1 MRLVAEGIR
10 AILQG
15 FEVLRGVS
23 FHVLPGETVALVGR
37 NGAGKTT
44 TLRCLMGL
52 VPVKEGRITLGE
64 VVLNNLPP
72 HRRAALGIGY
82 APEDRRLVG
91 HLTVE
96 ENLLLPTWALGF
108 PAEEAR
114 RRLEEVYSLLPELV
128 RLRTRSAAALSGGE
142 GKMVALGR
150 ALMVGTRVVLLDEPF
165 QGLAPALV
173 QRYVESLARV
183 RTEKSEVAFLI
194 TESNP
199 KLLRGVAERFYR
211 IERGDVWEVKGE
223 DQSSGPF

>member
-1 MRLVAEGIR
+1 
-10 AILQG
+10 
-15 FEVLRGVS
+15 
-23 FHVLPGETVALVGR
+23 
-37 NGAGKTT
+37 
-44 TLRCLMGL
+44 
-52 VPVKEGRITLGE
+52 
-64 VVLNNLPP
+64 
-72 HRRAALGIGY
+72 
-82 APEDRRLVG
+82 
-91 HLTVE
+91 
-96 ENLLLPTWALGF
+96 
-108 PAEEAR
+108 
-114 RRLEEVYSLLPELV
+114 
-128 RLRTRSAAALSGGE
+128 
-142 GKMVALGR
+142 MVALGR

>member
-23 FHVLPGETVALVGR
+23 LHVLPGETVALVGR

-52 VPVKEGRITLGE
+52 VPVKEGRIALGE

-128 RLRTRSAAALSGGE
+128 RLRTRSAAATLWRGRQNGGPRPSSDGGYPSGSS
-142 GKMVALGR
+142 GR
-150 ALMVGTRVVLLDEPF
+150 AFPGIGPCA
-165 QGLAPALV
+165 GPALCGEPGSSSNRKV
-173 QRYVESLARV
+173 RSRFSHNRVEPEAPSGRG
-183 RTEKSEVAFLI
+183 REVL
-194 TESNP
+194 S
-199 KLLRGVAERFYR
+199 
-211 IERGDVWEVKGE
+211 D
-223 DQSSGPF
+223 